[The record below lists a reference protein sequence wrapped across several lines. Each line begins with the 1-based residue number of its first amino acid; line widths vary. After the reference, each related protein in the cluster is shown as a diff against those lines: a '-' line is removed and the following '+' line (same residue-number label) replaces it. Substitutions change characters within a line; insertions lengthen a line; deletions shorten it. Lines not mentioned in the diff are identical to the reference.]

1 MVEYYREGAPVGQEA
16 PTDTRTLEEIMA
28 QTPAIPSL
36 VNVITQPESQ
46 VGDMSLAFSKG
57 KRLLSGSAEVTF
69 KGFTGELLRELGF
82 QEAGSDWLSNAYQ
95 SGILMGMDVN
105 EIDEQLKGPKNL
117 GEIEDWKGAVA
128 WGMNAVAE
136 QVPNLVTTFAP
147 AIVGTLILKRP
158 TLGTVGTLGT
168 IDFLNT
174 AEVYTDLLMET
185 GESRPAVAS
194 ATGTMMSV
202 LDMIVPMRII
212 GKMGRG
218 PDFASWFGKKMK
230 DPKSGVPLRI
240 GRAIGMGAQ
249 EGTTEYIQTM
259 FEGIAL
265 NYVQEKDILTEYSEA
280 QREEQ
285 LEAGARGAL
294 IGTLLGIPVSYSGRS
309 ARKKAKD
316 YTQNIIDNTQQS
328 IVESNEALNAQDQAD
343 FNSRNLPVPIAG
355 TAQGLLG
362 EFNSARVAG
371 ERTESY
377 LRDLDLNLPQPE
389 GAESIFETDI
399 DQPEYMNWV
408 RTGQIAPQRLYRIA
422 RKISKNETLS
432 PIEVSIYS
440 DKLISPQVES
450 ILGDIQNKDRQ
461 EKILKQAI
469 AKTKAGNIAAILNR
483 DSVSIPELDTLAR
496 LGSPSQIA
504 QEEGQKRQLF
514 RRMTGPRR
522 LPAPESPVDRSEPLT
537 GPPVVERG
545 KTGIRRLPTETTQDI
560 LSGLEFGARGKETAR
575 TKMTALGW
583 NVTGETPAINKTARK
598 EPAFEGDTDLKRTIK
613 KTKAGPYDFTYIYET
628 ENHILKKEDGLKKS
642 FWEITDKKT
651 GKVIDRAFGEGGMR
665 SLAEKYE
672 SRPVDVVQ
680 KREREEQQREVAG
693 ISFEQALA
701 RQGRLEANEGDIV
714 RFYVRTPEGRWVYP
728 TDETFEVK
736 KIEHTSPEG
745 ITGKQFTVETP
756 ITTTYTLQKP
766 GGGEFKEV
774 IGPMDDVKRLVP
786 RLIGARKYPPFFGE
800 PVTEIEALV
809 EEAGDDLSTE
819 LTEAELSS
827 LPKKDRERLAGTITI
842 EELQKYTDEG
852 RKKET
857 LQRISE
863 FYDRLENDPDFREE
877 IEDAVTRVSL
887 TRQALEATG
896 EKTYRPF
903 AKREAKIQT
912 AFPAVGDNL
921 NLLSKSS
928 MEAVEE
934 WIDNSLT
941 VYIRKNELPSATK
954 SEAEERAATK
964 DLQNVDVNKLVA
976 KGEADRQST
985 DLEVGMDEAGPAKTP
1000 EEAEQKAEEAGE
1012 IARITDQQFRDDV
1025 YVKKTY
1031 KSDEALYKVFGKTD
1045 SEVNKKRASV
1055 KKAITGRLD
1064 RRQKGKVRLIKKPE
1078 TERPYVDLETIDPET
1093 GERPTPETTRVK
1105 VRPSVAKEKGL
1116 DEGVFYPWEDIGT
1129 VPQWNTA
1136 KGDLSNAYLKVA
1148 GQLVLKTDIIEVEQR
1163 ATTKQLRQNEFIE
1176 VAIPD
1181 TIPNPETVDKVF
1193 VDKRTGVTVVK
1204 RKKDEEVEFDPAML
1218 SPISDV
1224 EVYITFTNKQEHEAK
1239 VEALRDALMPMA
1251 RETEGKVRPIK
1262 RVVDTTKNK
1271 EFLTTDLAQSLRG
1284 GRVTAVV
1291 KPSVLYKINKIRKAS
1306 LANLL
1311 KQKRRLTVRVPE
1323 AFKPIKDS
1331 KFPFAV
1337 SQSNRKGFVNISDG
1351 SNIITISA
1359 DSVLEATQTEVVP
1372 ELIGAMASYEALVE
1386 AGPERGSRLVASY
1399 NMSDGQVDIPKYNE
1413 FVDAVFGETAHRYG
1427 MFGTDRERLQKA
1439 RAESL
1444 SENIGNKA
1452 MFEMYDGSLI
1462 SGTISSV
1469 DAGTSVSIQMPKDK
1483 AKPDPAVGKVVE
1495 GTYSNVV
1502 YIDLLNY
1509 QRVQV
1514 VRPEKPI
1521 EVREG
1526 APIEDIGRPNS
1537 MLTYYPFKEETV
1549 DVERVPVFGSVVS
1562 DEPTRVRVYKSLDDT
1577 YSVSVDGVKEIEN
1590 LNAKEA
1596 ADYLNN
1602 IEEVTQGQLKVAQ
1615 LPEGLKSEVSRTIL
1629 RKELGV
1635 EVRYKYSPG
1644 KEEAELDTN
1653 TMPIADPVVEELSN
1667 RQLTEVRRL
1676 RANRKPYK
1684 FIAEKLGIS
1693 VDQVQSIVGVK
1704 KRDDLVAAMS
1714 DPEAAKKLADDPQ
1727 TKKDAEKFAKAVIK
1741 KAEAD
1746 RKKREEQAAPVV
1758 TTPDAPT
1765 DTKKKDAKEKD
1776 KPVARTFIT
1785 PSKDISKEISTVNF
1799 YHIPIGQKFED
1810 KHGGQ
1815 WKLIQKLGNDTA
1827 YLQFIGG
1834 TAADLDFQV
1843 SIKGKKDV
1851 TKFSKG
1857 MVIEVDQGST
1867 PNNMRVRIS
1876 HDNFETDFENYS
1888 IVRPIPADGQGSFK
1902 YNTGLT
1908 PKRFKEVLGST
1919 VGRLNLERLI
1929 KSGEV
1934 IIVQNQQD
1942 VPFNLINMGVHAVT
1956 RNGKTWFITNNIKE
1970 SEITGLYL
1978 HEIGVHLGMKQ
1989 VYGDDFNSIL
1999 NQVKSRRNNPEWADA
2014 FDAATMSADQ
2024 KTFADDVARENYIAE
2039 EAFAY
2044 FVESNADYKNSF
2056 WQMIFDTLKR
2066 VAARFQ
2072 MYIGRPVSDG
2082 QLIAFAR
2089 GAARGMAQRNNQ
2101 TTIDSDDE
2109 QYYSLVQGAADRILE
2124 TEGGRKLHD
2133 AAERAGYTEKA
2144 GSAWKA
2150 TKKFFDPF
2158 SNISN
2163 ARLLRKFR
2171 SLLAGR
2177 MGEIESMGRDILKAY
2192 DNLTEDQNQE
2202 IFEFFTTQGATFA
2215 ENSTVDKQL
2224 QQASIGLK
2232 NKIEEIA
2239 DQADLREMFPEAS
2252 KEQLAELRGAYLPR
2266 VYLAHILTHSTD
2278 VGGKFRTTGQFW
2290 SKTRK
2295 EFDESVREMWGEIKD
2310 VKYLLYRAI
2319 TMPQHD
2325 IAVIDY
2331 LKQLS
2336 VRSAIEES
2344 EALKKLN
2351 ERLNQKMVDR
2361 GNATTEEEKTSIDDE
2376 IKQINK
2382 QIKDM
2387 PQEEKY
2393 VAGEVPWVMPKQW
2406 IEVPYTKKD
2415 GTEGTRKTT
2424 LARLENQIAD
2434 YQRFIEAGRNY
2445 KGIKPEAIAAAEEQV
2460 AKLEAARERFYK
2472 GIGIAVGDGT
2482 GLESYYSDNYDIKM
2496 FRQIPNKPDKYGA
2509 MAGLYVRKEIHEDI
2523 MGNADMVSGEQNLFQ
2538 RMLLPYGKH
2547 AKLVSA
2553 FKTLKV
2559 PLNPPTVVRNFVSNL
2574 VLMQLIGGVSFRRQ
2588 PKLLRAAL
2596 KEMRGEDSGMV
2607 FTHSKTGKKFT
2618 AYELAKEQGVSGTTL
2633 TSAELKKMEIV
2644 FQHMEKEG
2652 VWGILTGGQKMW
2664 NKLSEFGGDLYQNIE
2679 ILGKVAVIMDK
2690 LSNDTQIAE
2699 LNQILSKEKTDLLSI
2714 EDIAVQEAN
2723 RILFDYS
2730 EVNPTVRGLRSSF
2743 LGAPFITFQVKVL
2756 PELVKVLNDPS
2767 KYHRFIPYMMLV
2779 GSAQALFGSLPFM
2792 EDDWDKMEELLPEF
2806 AKDNTM
2812 LFLPWKD
2819 SEGRWQAVDISYF
2832 FPWSW
2837 YTQMANNLG
2846 QGDVGKALI
2855 EGGVIG
2861 PGWQL
2866 MTAITTNK
2874 DPWSGYDIVK
2884 ENDPLSDRVFDK
2896 ISYMNSMMLPPWLT
2910 RNGLVSVSSLGEAMY
2925 RLDPKEIEGKLFD
2938 FALGRTNRY
2947 GDTKVSFGKLLGSSI
2962 GLNPYAISPDARS
2975 AQNRRYNSEIRGFKA
2990 DITST
2995 RKNRS
3000 LAPDQKKR
3008 KVNELKRRIDEAR
3021 EEKAEF
3027 NRKTSGIERA
3037 L

>member
-1 MVEYYREGAPVGQEA
+1 V
-16 PTDTRTLEEIMA
+16 
-28 QTPAIPSL
+28 
-36 VNVITQPESQ
+36 
-46 VGDMSLAFSKG
+46 
-57 KRLLSGSAEVTF
+57 
-69 KGFTGELLRELGF
+69 
-82 QEAGSDWLSNAYQ
+82 
-95 SGILMGMDVN
+95 
-105 EIDEQLKGPKNL
+105 
-117 GEIEDWKGAVA
+117 
-128 WGMNAVAE
+128 
-136 QVPNLVTTFAP
+136 
-147 AIVGTLILKRP
+147 
-158 TLGTVGTLGT
+158 
-168 IDFLNT
+168 
-174 AEVYTDLLMET
+174 
-185 GESRPAVAS
+185 
-194 ATGTMMSV
+194 
-202 LDMIVPMRII
+202 
-212 GKMGRG
+212 
-218 PDFASWFGKKMK
+218 
-230 DPKSGVPLRI
+230 
-240 GRAIGMGAQ
+240 
-249 EGTTEYIQTM
+249 
-259 FEGIAL
+259 
-265 NYVQEKDILTEYSEA
+265 
-280 QREEQ
+280 
-285 LEAGARGAL
+285 
-294 IGTLLGIPVSYSGRS
+294 
-309 ARKKAKD
+309 
-316 YTQNIIDNTQQS
+316 
-328 IVESNEALNAQDQAD
+328 
-343 FNSRNLPVPIAG
+343 
-355 TAQGLLG
+355 
-362 EFNSARVAG
+362 
-371 ERTESY
+371 
-377 LRDLDLNLPQPE
+377 
-389 GAESIFETDI
+389 
-399 DQPEYMNWV
+399 
-408 RTGQIAPQRLYRIA
+408 
-422 RKISKNETLS
+422 
-432 PIEVSIYS
+432 
-440 DKLISPQVES
+440 
-450 ILGDIQNKDRQ
+450 
-461 EKILKQAI
+461 
-469 AKTKAGNIAAILNR
+469 
-483 DSVSIPELDTLAR
+483 
-496 LGSPSQIA
+496 
-504 QEEGQKRQLF
+504 
-514 RRMTGPRR
+514 
-522 LPAPESPVDRSEPLT
+522 
-537 GPPVVERG
+537 
-545 KTGIRRLPTETTQDI
+545 PTETTQDI
-560 LSGLEFGARGKETAR
+560 LSDLEYGPKGKQTAR

-598 EPAFEGDTDLKRTIK
+598 EPAFEGDTDLTRTIK

-651 GKVIDRAFGEGGMR
+651 GKVIDRAFGEGGMKF
-665 SLAEKYE
+665 LAEKYE

-680 KREREEQQREVAG
+680 KREREEQQREVVG
-693 ISFEQALA
+693 ISFEQAMSEKGL
-701 RQGRLEANEGDIV
+701 LEVGKGDQV
-714 RFYVRTPEGRWVYP
+714 RFYRRNPETGKWYYP
-728 TDETFEVK
+728 DNTIYLLLEKPTAKVPK
-736 KIEHTSPEG
+736 NLK
-745 ITGKQFTVETP
+745 GKQFTVNSP
-756 ITTTYTLQKP
+756 IYVTYKLRNLSTNEEGTATIP
-766 GGGEFKEV
+766 PTEENV
-774 IGPMDDVKRLVP
+774 RLVL
-786 RLIGARKYPPFFGE
+786 RQQGAWKYPKFFGE

-819 LTEAELSS
+819 LTEADLAS
-827 LPKKDRERLAGTITI
+827 LPKKDRERLAETITVDD
-842 EELQKYTDEG
+842 LQKYTDEG
-852 RKKET
+852 RKQET

-863 FYDRLENDPDFREE
+863 FYDRLENDIAFREE
-877 IEDAVTRVSL
+877 IEDAITRVSI

-896 EKTYRPF
+896 EKRYRPF

-934 WIDNSLT
+934 WIDNSFT

-954 SEAEERAATK
+954 SAEEERAATK

-985 DLEVGMDEAGPAKTP
+985 DLEEGIDEAGPAKTP
-1000 EEAEQKAEEAGE
+1000 EEAERKAEEAGE
-1012 IARITDQQFRDDV
+1012 IARITEQQFRDDV

-1031 KSDEALYKVFGKTD
+1031 KTDETLYEVFGKTD
-1045 SEVNKKRASV
+1045 AEVTKIRAAVKR
-1055 KKAITGRLD
+1055 AITGRLD
-1064 RRQKGKVRLIKKPE
+1064 RRQKGKVRFIKKPE
-1078 TERPYVDLETIDPET
+1078 TERDDVQIDTLDPET

-1116 DEGVFYPWEDIGT
+1116 EEGVFYPWEDIGT

-1148 GQLVLKTDIIEVEQR
+1148 GQLVLKTDIIGVEQR
-1163 ATTKQLRQNEFIE
+1163 APTKQLRQANFIE
-1176 VAIPD
+1176 VVTPD

-1193 VDKRTGVTVVK
+1193 VDRRTGVTVVK
-1204 RKKDEEVEFDPAML
+1204 RKKDEDVEFDPAML

-1262 RVVDTTKNK
+1262 RVVNTTDNK
-1271 EFLTTDLAQSLRG
+1271 KFLTTDLAQSLRG

-1291 KPSVLYKINKIRKAS
+1291 KPNVLYRVNKIRKS
-1306 LANLL
+1306 KGL
-1311 KQKRRLTVRVPE
+1311 
-1323 AFKPIKDS
+1323 KPIKDF
-1331 KFPFAV
+1331 KFPFEV
-1337 SQSNRKGFVNISDG
+1337 SQHSLRSYAIPKGIERGVGIKEFGTLPFFGKGRKGFINISDG

-1359 DSVLEATQTEVVP
+1359 DSVLEATQTAVVP

-1399 NMSDGQVDIPKYNE
+1399 NLSPVSRKGDIPKYNE

-1439 RAESL
+1439 RSESL

-1452 MFEMYDGSLI
+1452 MFEMYDGSVVSGVI
-1462 SGTISSV
+1462 SYVNANSV
-1469 DAGTSVSIQMPKDK
+1469 GIKVD
-1483 AKPDPAVGKVVE
+1483 GKLTGFDV
-1495 GTYSNVV
+1495 
-1502 YIDLLNY
+1502 LNY

-1526 APIEDIGRPNS
+1526 APIEDIGRPDS

-1549 DVERVPVFGSVVS
+1549 DVERVPVFGSAVS
-1562 DEPTRVRVYKSLDDT
+1562 DEQTIVRVYYSKLNNT
-1577 YSVSVDGVKEIEN
+1577 YSVSVDGTKDLEG
-1590 LNAKEA
+1590 ATADQTA
-1596 ADYLNN
+1596 AFLNN
-1602 IEEVTQGQLKVAQ
+1602 LDKVTEGEFKVRK
-1615 LPEGLKSEVSRTIL
+1615 LPEGLKREVRRTIL
-1629 RKELGV
+1629 RKKDVKVSVPPDPLSGV

-1644 KEEAELDTN
+1644 KEEAELGIT
-1653 TMPIADPVVEELSN
+1653 TMPIAEPELSKK
-1667 RQLTEVRRL
+1667 VKDL
-1676 RANRKPYK
+1676 RASGKS
-1684 FIAEKLGIS
+1684 FSSIAKKLGIS
-1693 VDQVQSIVGVK
+1693 IEKAQSVFEVTT
-1704 KRDDLVAAMS
+1704 RDDLITPEIAEKYGAVLS
-1714 DPEAAKKLADDPQ
+1714 DPDAAKKLADDTETQ
-1727 TKKDAEKFAKAVIK
+1727 KAAQEVVDKVAEME
-1741 KAEAD
+1741 EAN
-1746 RKKREEQAAPVV
+1746 RKKREEQAAPVETTPATTKNFTPEQFYKGPPLKSGKEAFDVLIQERDRRKSESPRKQFRIEVDLNSLNSFGLPSIKKIQLLYSPILRRQPGFKIVRSATTTLYSDGRKVSFDFVKKIAPVEVV
-1758 TTPDAPT
+1758 TEPDAPT
-1765 DTKKKDAKEKD
+1765 TEEALMDDLIDESFEEERQTTDDVPTDPEQVVAKPITGDTPFVRMDL
-1776 KPVARTFIT
+1776 
-1785 PSKDISKEISTVNF
+1785 
-1799 YHIPIGQKFED
+1799 GQSFED
-1810 KHGGQ
+1810 KYGGK
-1815 WKLIQKLGNDTA
+1815 WKVTEKVSNVV
-1827 YLQFIGG
+1827 YVQFTGG
-1834 TAADLDFQV
+1834 KAPDLKFQAIV
-1843 SIKGKKDV
+1843 HGKKDV

-1857 MVIEVDQGST
+1857 MTIEVDRMST
-1867 PNNMRVRIS
+1867 PNNMSVRIS
-1876 HDNFETDFENYS
+1876 YDNFETDFENYS

-1999 NQVKSRRNNPEWADA
+1999 NEVKSRRNNPEWADA
-2014 FDAATMSADQ
+2014 FDAATISANQ
-2024 KTFADDVARENYIAE
+2024 KTFADDVARENYISE

-2044 FVESNADYKNSF
+2044 FVESNAEYKNSF
-2056 WQMIFDTLKR
+2056 WQIIFDTLKR

-2072 MYIGRPVSDG
+2072 MYIGKPVSDG

-2089 GAARGMAQRNNQ
+2089 GAARGMSQRNNQ
-2101 TTIDSDDE
+2101 QTIDSDDE
-2109 QYYSLVQGAADRILE
+2109 EYYSLVQGAADRILE

-2144 GSAWKA
+2144 GSAWRA

-2158 SNISN
+2158 ANLPF
-2163 ARLLRKFR
+2163 ARDLRKLR
-2171 SLLAGR
+2171 SLLAGK
-2177 MGEIESMGRDILKAY
+2177 MGEIESLGRDILKAY
-2192 DNLTEDQNQE
+2192 DNLTEEQNQE
-2202 IFEFFTTQGATFA
+2202 LFEFFTTKGATFA

-2239 DQADLREMFPEAS
+2239 TEAELREMFPEAS

-2266 VYLAHILTHSTD
+2266 VYLTNILSHSTD
-2278 VGGKFRTTGQFW
+2278 IGGKFRTTGKLW
-2290 SKTRK
+2290 TMPRK
-2295 EFDESVREMWGEIKD
+2295 EFDESVREMMGEIKD
-2310 VKYLLYRAI
+2310 VKYLLYNAL
-2319 TMPQHD
+2319 TMSQHD
-2325 IAVIDY
+2325 IVVIDY

-2344 EALKKLN
+2344 EALKKLKEN
-2351 ERLNQKMVDR
+2351 LNQKMVDR
-2361 GNATTEEEKTSIDDE
+2361 DNATTDEQKTALDQD
-2376 IKQINK
+2376 IKDLKK

-2387 PQEEKY
+2387 PKDERS
-2393 VAGEVPWVMPKQW
+2393 VAGDVPWVMPMQW
-2406 IEVPYTKKD
+2406 VEIPFIKKD
-2415 GTEGTRKTT
+2415 GTKGKRLTT
-2424 LARLENQIAD
+2424 LASLERQITAFNNLIA
-2434 YQRFIEAGRNY
+2434 QG
-2445 KGIKPEAIAAAEEQV
+2445 KSTMKPEAIEALKERSAELELARKEFYDSLGVPLDQLGTNQEGDASSI
-2460 AKLEAARERFYK
+2460 AK
-2472 GIGIAVGDGT
+2472 
-2482 GLESYYSDNYDIKM
+2482 YYDDNYDLKM
-2496 FRQIPNKPDKYGA
+2496 FRRIPNIPDKYGS
-2509 MAGLYVRKEIHEDI
+2509 MAGLYVRREIYEDI
-2523 MGNADMVSGEQNLFQ
+2523 IGNADMVKGEQNLFQ

-2553 FKTLKV
+2553 FKILKV

-2574 VLMQLIGGVSFRRQ
+2574 VLMQLIGGVAFHRQ
-2588 PKLLRAAL
+2588 PALLRAAI

-2618 AYELAKEQGVSGTTL
+2618 AYELAQEQGVSGTTL

-2644 FQHMEKEG
+2644 FQYMEKEG
-2652 VWGILTGGQKMW
+2652 AWGILTGGQKMW
-2664 NKLSEFGGDLYQNIE
+2664 NKLAEFGGDLYQNIE

-2690 LSNDTQIAE
+2690 LNNDTQRAE
-2699 LNQILSKEKTDLLSI
+2699 LNDILAKENSKILTI

-2730 EVNPTVRGLRSSF
+2730 EVSPTIRGLRSSF

-2767 KYHRFIPYMMLV
+2767 KYHRFIPYMMLI
-2779 GSAQALFGSLPFM
+2779 GSAQALFGSFPFV

-2806 AKDNTM
+2806 TKDNTM

-2837 YTQMANNLG
+2837 YTQMATKLG
-2846 QGDVGKALI
+2846 QGDVSKALI

-2874 DPWSGYDIVK
+2874 DPWSGYDIVN

-3027 NRKTSGIERA
+3027 NRKTSGIERT